1 MDHEKGFRG
10 VKSTVPEEGKIS
22 MIPEVVVDCALKVG
36 ENPLWE
42 PREKRVYWEDIH
54 TGRIFRFDPESGVQ
68 ETVYEGDVVGG
79 FTIEEDGALLLF
91 MGNGSVKVFRD
102 GSLTTVV
109 EEIPEERGTRFNDV
123 IADPEGRVFC
133 GTMPGKDHPAS
144 VYRLDRDG
152 SITKVIEGVGL
163 SNGMGFTADLKKL
176 YHTDSPRRTISL
188 YEYDRQSGALGG
200 RSVFV
205 RTPEGEGDPDGMT
218 VDEEG
223 CVWSARW
230 DGGCIVRYSEG
241 GDEMLRIQLPVKKV
255 SSLTFGGN
263 DYTDMYITTAGGD
276 NRKEEGA
283 EAGALFRVRTAIRGA
298 GEFRSRITL

>member
-1 MDHEKGFRG
+1 MME
-10 VKSTVPEEGKIS
+10 
-22 MIPEVVVDCALKVG
+22 PEVVVDYELKIG
-36 ENPLWE
+36 ENPLWNSE
-42 PREKRVYWEDIH
+42 EGMVYWEDIH
-54 TGRIFRFDPESGVQ
+54 TGRIFRFDPVSGIH

-79 FTIEEDGALLLF
+79 FTIQADGALLLF
-91 MGNGSVKVFRD
+91 MENGSVKVFRD

-163 SNGMGFTADLKKL
+163 SNGMGFTPDLEKL
-176 YHTDSPRRTISL
+176 YHTDTRKRTIYL
-188 YEYDRQSGALGG
+188 YEYNRSSGALGK

-205 RTPEGEGDPDGMT
+205 RTPEGEGRPDGMT
-218 VDEEG
+218 VDTEG

-230 DGGCIVRYSEG
+230 DGGCIVRYSTG
-241 GDEMLRIQLPVKKV
+241 GEEILHIPFPVKKV
-255 SSLTFGGN
+255 SSLTFGGR
-263 DYTDMYITTAGGD
+263 DYADLYITTAGGD
-276 NRKEEGA
+276 NRKEEGR
-283 EAGALFRVRTAIRGA
+283 EAGALFRVKTAIQGV
-298 GEFRSRITL
+298 GELRSRVII

>member
-1 MDHEKGFRG
+1 ME
-10 VKSTVPEEGKIS
+10 PEI
-22 MIPEVVVDCALKVG
+22 VVDYELKIG
-36 ENPLWE
+36 ECPLWNSE
-42 PREKRVYWEDIH
+42 EQMVYWEDIH
-54 TGRIFRFDPESGVQ
+54 TGKIFRFDPASGVH

-91 MGNGSVKVFRD
+91 MENGSVKVFRD

-163 SNGMGFTADLKKL
+163 SNGMGFTPDLEKM
-176 YHTDSPRRTISL
+176 YHTDSPKRTIYL
-188 YEYDRQSGALGG
+188 YEYDRGSGTLGG

-205 RTPEGEGDPDGMT
+205 RTPEGEGVPDGLT
-218 VDEEG
+218 VDTEG

-230 DGGCIVRYSEG
+230 DGGCIVRYSAG
-241 GDEMLRIQLPVKKV
+241 GEEMLRITFPVKKV
-255 SSLTFGGN
+255 SSLTWGGR
-263 DYTDMYITTAGGD
+263 DYADLYVTTAGGD
-276 NRKEEGA
+276 NRNEEGR
-283 EAGALFRVRTAIRGA
+283 EAGALFRVRTAIRGV
-298 GEFRSRITL
+298 GEFRSRVTL

>member
-1 MDHEKGFRG
+1 ME
-10 VKSTVPEEGKIS
+10 PEI
-22 MIPEVVVDCALKVG
+22 VVDYELKIG
-36 ENPLWE
+36 ECPLWNSE
-42 PREKRVYWEDIH
+42 EQMVYWEDIH
-54 TGRIFRFDPESGVQ
+54 TGKIFRFDPASGVH

-91 MGNGSVKVFRD
+91 MENGSVKVFRD

-163 SNGMGFTADLKKL
+163 SNGMGFTPDLEKM
-176 YHTDSPRRTISL
+176 YHTDSPKRTIYL
-188 YEYDRQSGALGG
+188 YEYDRGSGTLGG

-205 RTPEGEGDPDGMT
+205 RTPEGEGVPDGLT
-218 VDEEG
+218 VDTEG

-230 DGGCIVRYSEG
+230 DGGCIVRYSAG
-241 GDEMLRIQLPVKKV
+241 GEEMLRITFPVKKV
-255 SSLTFGGN
+255 SSLTWGGR
-263 DYTDMYITTAGGD
+263 DYADLYVTTAGGD
-276 NRKEEGA
+276 NRHEEGR
-283 EAGALFRVRTAIRGA
+283 EAGALFRVRTAIRGV
-298 GEFRSRITL
+298 GEFRSRVTL

>member
-1 MDHEKGFRG
+1 MHRVKGFRG
-10 VKSTVPEEGKIS
+10 EKKPISVKGKYS
-22 MIPEVVVDCALKVG
+22 MVPEVVVDCALKIG
-36 ENPLWE
+36 ENPLWDS
-42 PREKRVYWEDIH
+42 RERRVYWEDIH
-54 TGRIFRFDPESGVQ
+54 TGRIFRFDPVSGIY

-91 MGNGSVKVFRD
+91 MENGGIKVFRD
-102 GSLTTVV
+102 GSLTTVI

-133 GTMPGKDHPAS
+133 GTMPGEDHPAS
-144 VYRLDRDG
+144 VYMLDKDG

-163 SNGMGFTADLKKL
+163 SNGMGFTHDLKKL
-176 YHTDSPRRTISL
+176 YHTDSPNRTISL
-188 YEYDRQSGALGG
+188 YEYDRKSGALGG
-200 RSVFV
+200 SSVFV

-218 VDEEG
+218 VDDEG

-241 GDEMLRIQLPVKKV
+241 GQEVLRIQLPVKKV
-255 SSLTFGGN
+255 SSLTFGGR
-263 DYTDMYITTAGGD
+263 DVTDLYITTAGGD
-276 NRKEEGA
+276 NRREEGR
-283 EAGALFRVRTAIRGA
+283 EAGALFRVRTAIHGV